1 MTVDF
6 LLTKSNSQVMR
17 YNPRIRHIYEAEN
30 GSDGWWLPHDEERGW
45 LWSNSSPPRVRPD
58 WCARTGPA
66 TTPSHG
72 RGPGSAAR
80 GGRPPLDG
88 ALNPTGLPEP
98 HRTPRWR
105 GFGSSAANEQR
116 RG

>member
-1 MTVDF
+1 MAVVE
-6 LLTKSNSQVMR
+6 LLA
-17 YNPRIRHIYEAEN
+17 AE
-30 GSDGWWLPHDEERGW
+30 GETRL
-45 LWSNSSPPRVRPD
+45 VR
-58 WCARTGPA
+58 A
-66 TTPSHG
+66 H
-72 RGPGSAAR
+72 GPGSAAR